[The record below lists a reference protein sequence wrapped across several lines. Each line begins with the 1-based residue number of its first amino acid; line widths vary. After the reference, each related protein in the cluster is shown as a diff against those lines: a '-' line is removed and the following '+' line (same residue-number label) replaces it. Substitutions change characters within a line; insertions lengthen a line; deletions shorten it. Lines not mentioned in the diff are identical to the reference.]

1 MRWTPALEA
10 LGWLVDRPIAHR
22 GLHDIKVGAVEN
34 TATAFARAIERG
46 YPIECDLQI
55 TAEGEAVVFHD
66 DTVDR
71 LTEGSGFIRDKTL
84 SELRCLAFKVGKD
97 RIQTLD
103 ELLDQV
109 GGRVPLVVEL
119 KSHWDGDFRLPAR
132 ALEVVADYRGA
143 YGIMSFDPDIV
154 AEVRRLSPRTVRG
167 VVTDR
172 ATYPYYHLMPLGE
185 RVGIRYLV
193 HLPRTEPHFISY
205 FWRDLPFPPVTAY
218 RESGRP
224 VITWTLRS
232 PEDAARARRYSD
244 QITFEGFLA

>member
-1 MRWTPALEA
+1 MRWTPALEP
-10 LGWLVDRPIAHR
+10 LGWLVARPIAHR
-22 GLHDIKVGAVEN
+22 GLHDPGAGAVEN
-34 TATAFARAIERG
+34 TATVFGRAVERG

-71 LTEGSGFIRDKTL
+71 LTTGSGFVRDKTVP
-84 SELRCLAFKVGKD
+84 ELRSLVFKAGND
-97 RIQTLD
+97 RIQTLG

-109 GGRVPLVVEL
+109 SGRVPLVIEL
-119 KSHWDGDFRLPAR
+119 KSHWDSDFRLPAR
-132 ALEVVADYRGA
+132 ALKVLAHYSGLYA
-143 YGIMSFDPDIV
+143 IMSFDPEIV
-154 AEVRRLSPRTVRG
+154 AVVRQLSPLTVRG

-172 ATYPYYHLMPLGE
+172 ATYPYYHLMPIEE
-185 RVGIRYLV
+185 RVRIRYLV